1 MLVKMVKWDHASKN
15 CLLFLPNHSLV
26 AQQPLH
32 MGIAQHD
39 DILDPDVRSGL
50 TSQNHE
56 VLQSGLH

>member
-50 TSQNHE
+50 TSQNH
-56 VLQSGLH
+56 